1 LHGVKGFADCAM
13 LSRMSNLSALVELV
27 RNVLSVFIDALV
39 FFRLTLRSPSAL
51 AAENLF
57 LRKQLGLYVDRKK
70 KPRRAT
76 DSVRFTLAQLMRF
89 FDWRDALTVVK
100 PDTLIR
106 WHRRGFRLFWK
117 WKSRSSGR
125 PWVPADVRK
134 LIVEMATNNPTWGE
148 ERIADEL
155 LLKIGIR
162 ISPRT
167 VRRYMPKDPKRP
179 TVPSQRWMTFVRN
192 HAKAIIAADFFVVA
206 TATFRLVFVLV
217 IMEIGTRR
225 ILHLNVTQ
233 HPTADW
239 TLQQFRECVTGDEGY
254 RFVIHDRD
262 SIYSRELDSSLRTL
276 GLRVLRTPYRAPQ
289 ANAFCE
295 RLIGSARRE
304 CLDFMIPF
312 NEDHLRRILKF
323 WIVHYNSS
331 RPHSSLGPGFPDPS
345 IQKVEVQIKRHCIP
359 KDCRIVAIPILS
371 GLHHEYKLERIAA

>member
-1 LHGVKGFADCAM
+1 
-13 LSRMSNLSALVELV
+13 
-27 RNVLSVFIDALV
+27 
-39 FFRLTLRSPSAL
+39 
-51 AAENLF
+51 
-57 LRKQLGLYVDRKK
+57 
-70 KPRRAT
+70 
-76 DSVRFTLAQLMRF
+76 
-89 FDWRDALTVVK
+89 
-100 PDTLIR
+100 
-106 WHRRGFRLFWK
+106 
-117 WKSRSSGR
+117 
-125 PWVPADVRK
+125 
-134 LIVEMATNNPTWGE
+134 MATNNPTWGE

-289 ANAFCE
+289 AKAYA
-295 RLIGSARRE
+295 S
-304 CLDFMIPF
+304 
-312 NEDHLRRILKF
+312 
-323 WIVHYNSS
+323 
-331 RPHSSLGPGFPDPS
+331 
-345 IQKVEVQIKRHCIP
+345 HCT
-359 KDCRIVAIPILS
+359 S
-371 GLHHEYKLERIAA
+371 